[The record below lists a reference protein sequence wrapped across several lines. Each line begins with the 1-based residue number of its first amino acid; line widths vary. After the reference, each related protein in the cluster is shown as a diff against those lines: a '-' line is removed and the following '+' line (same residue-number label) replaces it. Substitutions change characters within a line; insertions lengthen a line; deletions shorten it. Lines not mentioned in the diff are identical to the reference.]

1 MIDGTGLTSTTR
13 AVVVDRLREEILSG
27 RVPAGT
33 RLRQAE
39 IAARFGISTTPVREA
54 FRELATLGLVEI
66 HAHRGAVVLAPSALE
81 LAQIYEVR
89 TIVEPLCVAW
99 SAERIGT
106 TEIAEARELLER
118 ARDKATLDVAGL
130 NRRFHA
136 VIAGACGN
144 PHLAEVTM
152 NFLDLSTPY
161 IVRVLESSPERLQRQ
176 AEEHAEIL
184 AACEAHDP
192 GRAYRASLDHLAHLY
207 PELSVDGGS
216 PPVPAFASRW
226 APNDPDAWGGSRLLQ

>member
-1 MIDGTGLTSTTR
+1 MIDGTALNSTTR
-13 AVVVDRLREEILSG
+13 AVVVDRLRGEILSG

-39 IAARFGISTTPVREA
+39 IAKRFGISTTPVREA

-99 SAERIGT
+99 SAERIGAA
-106 TEIAEARELLER
+106 EIAEARELLEQ
-118 ARDKATLDVAGL
+118 ARDQATVNVAGL
-130 NRRFHA
+130 NRSFHA
-136 VIAGACGN
+136 AIARACGN
-144 PHLAEVTM
+144 PHLAELTM

-192 GRAYRASLDHLAHLY
+192 PRAYRASLDHLAHLY
-207 PELSVDGGS
+207 PERSTDGSS
-216 PPVPAFASRW
+216 PHGPAFESRW
-226 APNDPDAWGGSRLLQ
+226 APFDLDAWIGPRPLQ